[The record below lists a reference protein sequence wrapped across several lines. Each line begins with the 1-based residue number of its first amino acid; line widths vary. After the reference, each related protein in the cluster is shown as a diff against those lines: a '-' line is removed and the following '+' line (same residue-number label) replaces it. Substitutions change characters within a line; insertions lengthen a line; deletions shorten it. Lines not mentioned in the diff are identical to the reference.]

1 MSVTQQQSKVPRFLV
16 SINSWHQHYQ
26 KAFEI
31 AQLYVCD
38 SLYKENYTDPHRRGV
53 VGHLISPSC

>member
-1 MSVTQQQSKVPRFLV
+1 MSILNNNPRSVLV

-38 SLYKENYTDPHRRGV
+38 SLYKENYTDPHRRALLV
-53 VGHLISPSC
+53 V